1 VTLNDPVYVECAEAL
16 VKRAVSDTRKA
27 AAGETVIESTA
38 VDVIAW
44 MYTAVTQRRPSELEL
59 NELSSLY
66 ADLHPDVSASES
78 QIDEAAMAI
87 VASTIMNLD
96 RALTK

>member
-1 VTLNDPVYVECAEAL
+1 M
-16 VKRAVSDTRKA
+16 
-27 AAGETVIESTA
+27 TA
-38 VDVIAW
+38 PGDAIAW
-44 MYTAVTQRRPSELEL
+44 MYAAVTQREPSELEMD
-59 NELSSLY
+59 ELSSLY
-66 ADLHPDVSASES
+66 GDLQADTSQSES